1 MDEMDKYY
9 QILGLKPEATE
20 KEIVEAYKVL
30 VKVWQPDRFSNDP
43 NVQKIATEK
52 IKEID
57 EAFKQ
62 LLVGVASHHESG
74 TPPTSHQEPLYEPS
88 SKPLPRDDLKRSTK
102 QVVVSPLGNEKDSSV
117 EKPISTSALWKEIS
131 FNKLLLFIMLLPAA
145 IILLDGF
152 LGFTF
157 YDLSRK
163 LAGSEFGIIVYIFY
177 FSLGIW
183 IADYIYKLRELNL
196 IIVLSFIVLFFY
208 RFLIAISLYYEF
220 IGQVMINTLKE
231 GVIVYASLSLF
242 SFLFRYFE
250 PRFDYAEICNIIEFT
265 DPITKKKYD
274 RGTCTKCGSITI
286 VAKER
291 AISFLGKSTKY
302 FCDNCNRFLRG
313 NPLNNIFLGLTESAS
328 SLIFMLGIASYQQG
342 KASSYSSIFLLLFFV
357 GIYDGIKRL
366 YFGISGVKRSSKK
379 IPKVFPKQ
387 NELEKLAK
395 LTDKGIITEE
405 EFNLKK
411 KQKLD
416 LEKEGH
422 RESEPPPKSEKEQ
435 PSTTESR
442 GHGESEPPPNDL
454 PLAAA
459 VGVIIICLM
468 IAVVVVVKLGDV
480 QPRAPSSSV
489 EALSSNPSPSL
500 LNPDSAMK
508 DQELEKISSLFE
520 NIRQANLQKNIDLF
534 MSCFSRDFNGTEGK
548 RQDTLKMW
556 ENYSYLDLSYDLKKQ
571 TVTGD
576 SANVRLEWVARTSQ
590 KPSGKIQDGRTVLDV
605 ALKREDGHWKI
616 IEIKPVS

>member
-145 IILLDGF
+145 VILLDGF